1 MWYNKPVIDMK
12 EGEILPTT
20 TRITKEMILN
30 AAFEITRTEGIGKV
44 SNREIAK
51 KMNCS
56 IRPIYYQFKNS
67 EELNKELYNKIDRYF
82 YTFIMQNMVDD
93 IPPYKQIGIN
103 YIKFAQEETNFFKVL
118 FMSPARDVPNTFV
131 ATDETGFAGVIDAIK
146 LSTHLGDKDIKSFH
160 TKMWIFV
167 HGIATLIVSKSVRF
181 TEEQIKDLLS
191 LEFQALML
199 LEENPDNK
207 WVLKNSN
214 DWRKEKWK
222 IIKTSS

>member
-1 MWYNKPVIDMK
+1 M
-12 EGEILPTT
+12 PTII
-20 TRITKEMILN
+20 RITKEMILN
-30 AAFEITRTEGIGKV
+30 AAFDITRNEGIEKL

-67 EELNKELYNKIDRYF
+67 EELYKALYNKINSYF
-82 YTFIMQNMVDD
+82 YDFIMKNVVDD
-93 IPPYKQIGIN
+93 IPHYKQIGIN

-131 ATDETGFAGVIDAIK
+131 ATDKNGFAGVIDAIK
-146 LSTHLGDKDIKSFH
+146 LSTHLSEKDIKSFH

-167 HGIATLIVSKSVRF
+167 HGIATLTVSKSVKF
-181 TEEQIKDLLS
+181 TEEQIRDLLS
-191 LEFQALML
+191 QEFQALML

-207 WVLKNSN
+207 WVLKNID
-214 DWRKEKWK
+214 DWRK
-222 IIKTSS
+222 

>member
-1 MWYNKPVIDMK
+1 M
-12 EGEILPTT
+12 PTT

-30 AAFEITRTEGIGKV
+30 AAFDITRNEGIEKL

-67 EELNKELYNKIDRYF
+67 EELYKELYNKINSYF
-82 YTFIMQNMVDD
+82 YDFIMKNVVDD
-93 IPPYKQIGIN
+93 IPHYKQIGIN

-131 ATDETGFAGVIDAIK
+131 ATDKNGFAGVIDAIK
-146 LSTHLGDKDIKSFH
+146 LSTHLSEKDIKSFH

-167 HGIATLIVSKSVRF
+167 HGIATLTVSKSVKF
-181 TEEQIKDLLS
+181 TEEQIRDLLS
-191 LEFQALML
+191 QEFQALML

-207 WVLKNSN
+207 WVLKNID
-214 DWRKEKWK
+214 DWRK
-222 IIKTSS
+222 